1 MNWKAMQDDAQS
13 KDNYQAY
20 IITRELEGR
29 RCPSYESIIRLL
41 KGKNNEKIQNQ
52 KR

>member
-20 IITRELEGR
+20 LITRELEGR
-29 RCPSYESIIRLL
+29 RCPSLQGIISLL
-41 KGKNNEKIQNQ
+41 KGKNNEKIQSQ